1 MGLYDDKPEPKVET
15 EQSTTDES
23 VSVAMAME
31 FPFRLLEWGIDAES
45 NIIYLS
51 DEISEHTLPEMIQK
65 FRTVLRFNDPEEGK
79 KPINLMINC
88 LGGDLISTLGI
99 IDYIN
104 SLDRPVNTICRGG
117 AMSAAAVILTCGTG
131 KRYMSPNSTVMFHEG
146 SMMEMGRVT
155 DVKNSIKWSEV
166 LLEKIYG
173 LLADKTKEDAD
184 FWKKTLQADTY
195 LTAEECIKLGVID
208 EII

>member
-1 MGLYDDKPEPKVET
+1 MGLYDDRPEPKKEVEQT
-15 EQSTTDES
+15 TTDES

-45 NIIYLS
+45 NIVYLS

-79 KPINLMINC
+79 KPINLLINC

-99 IDYIN
+99 VDYIN
-104 SLDRPVNTICRGG
+104 SLDRPVNTISRG
-117 AMSAAAVILTCGTG
+117 AAISAAAVILTCGTG

-146 SMMEMGRVT
+146 SMMEMGRVN
-155 DVKNSIKWSEV
+155 DVKNSIKWS
-166 LLEKIYG
+166 
-173 LLADKTKEDAD
+173 
-184 FWKKTLQADTY
+184 
-195 LTAEECIKLGVID
+195 
-208 EII
+208 

>member
-1 MGLYDDKPEPKVET
+1 
-15 EQSTTDES
+15 
-23 VSVAMAME
+23 MAME

-45 NIIYLS
+45 NIVYLS
-51 DEISEHTLPEMIQK
+51 DEITEHTLPELIQK
-65 FRTVLRFNDPEEGK
+65 FRTVLRFNDPDEGK
-79 KPINLMINC
+79 KPINLLINC

-104 SLDRPVNTICRGG
+104 SLDTKVNTICRGG

-173 LLADKTKEDAD
+173 LLADKTKEDME

>member
-1 MGLYDDKPEPKVET
+1 
-15 EQSTTDES
+15 
-23 VSVAMAME
+23 
-31 FPFRLLEWGIDAES
+31 
-45 NIIYLS
+45 
-51 DEISEHTLPEMIQK
+51 
-65 FRTVLRFNDPEEGK
+65 
-79 KPINLMINC
+79 
-88 LGGDLISTLGI
+88 
-99 IDYIN
+99 
-104 SLDRPVNTICRGG
+104 
-117 AMSAAAVILTCGTG
+117 
-131 KRYMSPNSTVMFHEG
+131 MFHEG

-173 LLADKTKEDAD
+173 LLADKTKEDAE

>member
-1 MGLYDDKPEPKVET
+1 MGLYDDRQEPQK
-15 EQSTTDES
+15 EQTTNTDES
-23 VSVAMAME
+23 VGVAMAME

-45 NIIYLS
+45 NIVYMCE
-51 DEISEHTLPEMIQK
+51 EIAEHTLPELVQK
-65 FRTVLRFNDPEEGK
+65 FRTVLRFNDPDEGK

-104 SLDRPVNTICRGG
+104 SIDRPVNTICRGG
-117 AMSAAAVILTCGTG
+117 AMSAAAVILTCGSG

-166 LLEKIYG
+166 LLDKVYQ
-173 LLADKTKEDAD
+173 LLADKTKEDID

-195 LTAEECIKLGVID
+195 LTAEECIKLGVVD

>member
-1 MGLYDDKPEPKVET
+1 MGLYDDRPEPKKEVEQT
-15 EQSTTDES
+15 TTDES

-51 DEISEHTLPEMIQK
+51 DEISEHTLPELIQK
-65 FRTVLRFNDPEEGK
+65 FRTVTRFNDPEK
-79 KPINLMINC
+79 DVQPINLMINW
-88 LGGDLISTLGI
+88 LGGDLITTLGI
-99 IDYIN
+99 IDYL
-104 SLDRPVNTICRGG
+104 SSVDRPVNTICRGG

-166 LLEKIYG
+166 LLDKVYQ
-173 LLADKTKEDAD
+173 LLADKTKEDVE

-195 LTAEECIKLGVID
+195 LTAEECIKLGVVD

>member
-1 MGLYDDKPEPKVET
+1 MGLYDDKPEPQK
-15 EQSTTDES
+15 EQVAGDEN
-23 VSVAMAME
+23 VSLAMAME

-45 NIIYLS
+45 NIIYIS
-51 DEISEHTLPEMIQK
+51 EEIAEHTLPELIQK
-65 FRTVLRFNDPEEGK
+65 FRTVTRFNDPEK
-79 KPINLMINC
+79 DVQPINLMINC
-88 LGGDLISTLGI
+88 LGGDLITTLGI
-99 IDYIN
+99 IDYLN
-104 SLDRPVNTICRGG
+104 SVDRPVNTICRGG
-117 AMSAAAVILTCGTG
+117 AMSAAALILTCGTG

-166 LLEKIYG
+166 LLDKVYQ
-173 LLADKTKEDAD
+173 LLADKTKEDID

-195 LTAEECIKLGVID
+195 LTAEECIKLGVVD

>member
-1 MGLYDDKPEPKVET
+1 MGLYDDKPEPQKET
-15 EQSTTDES
+15 TTNSDES
-23 VSVAMAME
+23 TNVAMAME

-45 NIIYLS
+45 NIVYLS
-51 DEISEHTLPEMIQK
+51 DEITEHTLPELVQK

-79 KPINLMINC
+79 KPINLLINC
-88 LGGDLISTLGI
+88 MGGDLISTLGI

-104 SLDRPVNTICRGG
+104 TLDRPVNTICRGG

-155 DVKNSIKWSEV
+155 DIKNSVKWSEI
-166 LLEKIYG
+166 LLEKVYG
-173 LLADKTKEDAD
+173 LLADKTTEDVE

-195 LTAEECIKLGVID
+195 LSAEECIKLGVID

>member
-1 MGLYDDKPEPKVET
+1 MGLYDDRQEPQK
-15 EQSTTDES
+15 EQTTNTDES
-23 VSVAMAME
+23 VGVAMAME
-31 FPFRLLEWGIDAES
+31 FPFRLLEWGIDAEA

-51 DEISEHTLPEMIQK
+51 EEIAEHTLPELIQK
-65 FRTVLRFNDPEEGK
+65 FRTVTRFNDPEK
-79 KPINLMINC
+79 DVQPINLMINC
-88 LGGDLISTLGI
+88 LGGDLITTLGI

-104 SLDRPVNTICRGG
+104 SVDRPVNTICRGG
-117 AMSAAAVILTCGTG
+117 AMSAAALILTCGTG

-166 LLEKIYG
+166 LLDKVYQ
-173 LLADKTKEDAD
+173 LLADKTKEDID

-195 LTAEECIKLGVID
+195 LTAEECIKLGVVD

>member
-1 MGLYDDKPEPKVET
+1 MGLYDDKPEPKAQVEQT
-15 EQSTTDES
+15 TTDES

-31 FPFRLLEWGIDAES
+31 FPFRLLEWGIDAEA

-51 DEISEHTLPEMIQK
+51 EEIAEHTLPELIQK
-65 FRTVLRFNDPEEGK
+65 FRTVTRFNDPEK
-79 KPINLMINC
+79 DVQPINLMINC
-88 LGGDLISTLGI
+88 LGGDLITTLGI
-99 IDYIN
+99 IDYLN
-104 SLDRPVNTICRGG
+104 SVDRPVNTICRGG
-117 AMSAAAVILTCGTG
+117 AMSAAALILTCGTG

-146 SMMEMGRVT
+146 SMIEMGRVT

-166 LLEKIYG
+166 LLEKVYQ
-173 LLADKTKEDAD
+173 LLADKTKEDTD

-195 LTAEECIKLGVID
+195 LTAEECIKLGFVD

>member
-1 MGLYDDKPEPKVET
+1 MGLYDDRVEEKEET
-15 EQSTTDES
+15 EQ
-23 VSVAMAME
+23 VSQDVSLGMAME
-31 FPFRLLEWGIDAES
+31 FPFRLLEWGLDAES
-45 NIIYLS
+45 NIVYLS
-51 DEISEHTLPEMIQK
+51 DEITEHTLPELIQK
-65 FRTVLRFNDPEEGK
+65 FRTVLRFNDPNEGK

-88 LGGDLISTLGI
+88 MGGDLISTLGI

-104 SLDRPVNTICRGG
+104 SLDTKVNTICRGG

-131 KRYMSPNSTVMFHEG
+131 TRYMSPNSTVMFHEG

-173 LLADKTKEDAD
+173 LLADKTNQDIE
-184 FWKKTLQADTY
+184 FWKNTLQADTY

>member
-1 MGLYDDKPEPKVET
+1 MGLYDDRQEPQK
-15 EQSTTDES
+15 EQTTNTDES
-23 VSVAMAME
+23 VGVAMAME
-31 FPFRLLEWGIDAES
+31 FPFRLLEWGIDAEA

-51 DEISEHTLPEMIQK
+51 EEIAEHTLPELIQK
-65 FRTVLRFNDPEEGK
+65 FRTVTRFNDPEK
-79 KPINLMINC
+79 DVQPINLMINC
-88 LGGDLISTLGI
+88 LGGDLITTLGI
-99 IDYIN
+99 IDYLN
-104 SLDRPVNTICRGG
+104 SVDRPVNTICRGG
-117 AMSAAAVILTCGTG
+117 AMSAAALILTCGTG

-166 LLEKIYG
+166 LLDKVYQ
-173 LLADKTKEDAD
+173 LLADKTKEDID

-195 LTAEECIKLGVID
+195 LTAEECIKLGVVD